1 MTPRLRRLENDFAEM
16 VERFAQDPYVD
27 VIPVGPAPAQQYQI
41 VYKVPS
47 LRRLLNNELREVPQT
62 VVNLFLPAGYPREKP
77 YAETVEEVFHPNFG
91 RYICIADFWSP
102 AQSLSDIVVLI
113 GEMLQWKKF
122 NIRSPLNAIAAEWS
136 VEHPQE
142 IPLSNIEIGVKQ
154 INVEVQLVGEISN
167 FTEQ

>member
-1 MTPRLRRLENDFAEM
+1 MTPRLRRLENDYSEVIARFVHDPH
-16 VERFAQDPYVD
+16 VE
-27 VIPVGPAPAQQYQI
+27 VIPVGTSPAQQYQL

-77 YAETVEEVFHPNFG
+77 YAEAVEEVFHPNFG
-91 RYICIADFWSP
+91 KYVCIADFWSP

-113 GEMLQWKKF
+113 GDMLQWKKF

-136 VEHPQE
+136 VEHPEE
-142 IPLSNIEIGVKQ
+142 IPLSDFEIGVKQ
-154 INVEVQLVGEISN
+154 VSVEVQLVGEISN
-167 FTEQ
+167 FTE